1 MAKWQVQE
9 AKAKFSE
16 LMVKAEED
24 GPQVIT
30 SHGKERVVMISTAEY
45 ERLSNRKPDFKTF
58 LLECGPKFEDFEIE
72 RELDYGRDIDLSDLD
87 VSEFSN
93 QK

>member
-30 SHGKERVVMISTAEY
+30 SHGKERVVMISTADY
-45 ERLSNRKPDFKTF
+45 DRLSKRKPDFKTF
-58 LLECGPKFEDFEIE
+58 LLESGPKFEDFEIE

-87 VSEFSN
+87 VSEFR
-93 QK
+93 KEK